1 VALLGRRGAA
11 APEAAATIARLAA
24 RGATATAHAVDATDF
39 AAMQSLFADIDRS
52 GAPVR
57 GVIHAAM
64 VLDDA
69 ALSDLTADRFAAA
82 LAPKMGTGQVL
93 DRLTRQRTL
102 DLFVIF
108 SSVTATLGNPGQT
121 NYVAGNLYLEAMVR
135 ARRRAGLPGLAVAWG
150 AIGEAGYLA
159 REARS
164 EQVRE
169 RLGVHPLSLEEA
181 FAALDDLLAR
191 DAEVVAVGKYDWQ
204 RLQQVLFSMNTPRLA
219 AFKTAGAV
227 SEQDV
232 EDLTQ
237 MLRELPEDEVRAVVE
252 DITARLLSDIFRTA
266 PDRLDRNR
274 SLQEMGMDSL
284 MAVELQVALQHQFG
298 CDIPVMEVVATGG
311 LQDLAHLVATRLGL
325 VADDRRDVKED
336 AVPV

>member
-1 VALLGRRGAA
+1 
-11 APEAAATIARLAA
+11 
-24 RGATATAHAVDATDF
+24 
-39 AAMQSLFADIDRS
+39 
-52 GAPVR
+52 
-57 GVIHAAM
+57 
-64 VLDDA
+64 
-69 ALSDLTADRFAAA
+69 
-82 LAPKMGTGQVL
+82 
-93 DRLTRQRTL
+93 
-102 DLFVIF
+102 
-108 SSVTATLGNPGQT
+108 
-121 NYVAGNLYLEAMVR
+121 MVR

-191 DAEVVAVGKYDWQ
+191 DADVVAVGKYDWP

-219 AFKTAGAV
+219 AFKTAAGAV
-227 SEQDV
+227 SDQDA
-232 EDLTQ
+232 EDLAQ
-237 MLRELPEDEVRAVVE
+237 VLRDLPGDEILTVVE
-252 DITARLLSDIFRTA
+252 DMTARLLSDVFRTA
-266 PDRLDRNR
+266 SDRLDRNR

-284 MAVELQVALQHQFG
+284 MAVELQVALQRQFG

-311 LQDLAHLVATRLGL
+311 IRDLARLVAARLGL
-325 VADDRRDVKED
+325 VAVDGPLIKDDEDSKGVQED